1 MRRTPRRRSLSGVLA
16 VALLLAACASGP
28 VTPEVG
34 APDDSAGA
42 PDAPVAGEVSLVHP
56 FTRDQ
61 DLADLR
67 ALLAA
72 FEAAHPGVVVREE
85 AAADLATVV
94 EERVAAGAP
103 PDAIVSS
110 SPLLL
115 RDLAADGVVL
125 PLDDVLDRSR
135 LATELVA
142 GLLDLGT
149 SDGTS
154 EGTLVAIPLRVSPR
168 SLVWYAP
175 STFADADHAIP
186 TTWDELLDLGAAMAA
201 DGLAPW
207 CIGIESG
214 AATGWVV
221 ADWVED
227 VVLRGLG
234 GAEYDRWVA
243 GDLPFAGPA
252 VQRAL
257 EERMLPIWSD
267 ESVFGGRAL
276 LGEQPFNLAALGIL
290 GEDPDCGMHRQAL
303 VAEQFILA
311 AVPDARFGVDYDFFA
326 LPPIVPGEQPM
337 IGAVDH
343 VAVTTDDPATTA
355 LVRYLA
361 TAEAGASWSPVGG
374 FFSPFVTVP
383 DAGPDGSSIPDS
395 SAARA
400 SEILATVTAF
410 RIDGSDQMPPDVG
423 ASAQPGSF
431 WSEMAAWARDERS
444 LAEALANIDERFAR
458 SR

>member
-1 MRRTPRRRSLSGVLA
+1 MRRTRRRRSLSGVLA
-16 VALLLAACASGP
+16 AALLLAACSSGP
-28 VTPEVG
+28 GSPETGV
-34 APDDSAGA
+34 PVDPAGA
-42 PDAPVAGEVSLVHP
+42 PEAPVAGEVTLLHP

-72 FEAAHPGVVVREE
+72 FEAAQPGVVVREE
-85 AAADLATVV
+85 AVTDLATVV
-94 EERVAAGAP
+94 EERIASGAAPDVIVAP
-103 PDAIVSS
+103 
-110 SPLLL
+110 SPVLL

-125 PLDDVLDRSR
+125 PLDDLVDRSR
-135 LATELVA
+135 LDAALVP

-168 SLVWYAP
+168 SLVWYSP
-175 STFADADHAIP
+175 STFADGGHAIP
-186 TTWDELLDLGAAMAA
+186 TTWDELLALGETMAS

-227 VVLRGLG
+227 VILRALG
-234 GAEYDRWVA
+234 GVEYDRWVA
-243 GDLPFAGPA
+243 GELPFADPA

-257 EERMLPIWSD
+257 EEYMVPIWS
-267 ESVFGGRAL
+267 EGSVFGGRAL

-303 VAEQFILA
+303 VAEQLILA

-326 LPPIVPGEQPM
+326 LPPVVPGEQPM
-337 IGAVDH
+337 IGAAEH
-343 VAVTTDDPATTA
+343 VAVTNDDPTTVA
-355 LVRYLA
+355 FVRYLA
-361 TAEAGASWSPVGG
+361 TAEAGASWSPGGG
-374 FFSPFVTVP
+374 FFSPFVSVP

-400 SEILATVTAF
+400 SELLAMVTAF

-423 ASAQPGSF
+423 ASALPGSF
-431 WSEMAAWARDERS
+431 WSEMAAWARDERP